1 MAFSKGAGEVGE
13 AILRGASRTLDEV
26 LLDMVAAMGGFVED
40 EALSEAYGELY
51 QALAAL
57 FLQEDEGRVAD
68 DARAYIANGPS
79 SKAAAVR
86 EALRRLGEVSPA
98 DGEAIREAVRR
109 VMAHIAFTGRG
120 GGE

>member
-1 MAFSKGAGEVGE
+1 M
-13 AILRGASRTLDEV
+13 RGASRTLDEV

-109 VMAHIAFTGRG
+109 VMAHIALAGRG